1 MCGGVLL
8 KEIFG
13 QQTVRMCPA
22 SVVATLT
29 NPLALRR
36 MAGEERLFEATGPGR
51 YSTEVLIGPP
61 SLGQRYPVQICVD
74 PRPNALRIAVV
85 GEGKAKGLWAEAACS
100 VTESPEGSLLRYSL
114 RYETGSLHLAF
125 LSSRALRK
133 WVEDWLRSAEAVGRD

>member
-1 MCGGVLL
+1 M

-13 QQTVRMCPA
+13 QQTVRMSPA
-22 SVVATLT
+22 SAVATLT
-29 NPLALRR
+29 DPLALRR
-36 MAGEERLFEATGPGR
+36 MAGEERLFEVTGPGR

-74 PRPNALRIAVV
+74 PQPTGLRIAII

-114 RYETGSLHLAF
+114 RYETGALRLGF
-125 LSSRALRK
+125 LSSRTLRK
-133 WVEDWLRSAEAVGRD
+133 WVEDWLKSAEVVGQR